1 MKISHNR
8 TAQENIVF
16 PKAVLN
22 ATYAIR
28 GTKGIR
34 SLRQCI
40 FDLIES

>member
-1 MKISHNR
+1 MNISWNR

-22 ATYAIR
+22 ATYATR
-28 GTKGIR
+28 GTDGIR
-34 SLRQCI
+34 SFRQCI